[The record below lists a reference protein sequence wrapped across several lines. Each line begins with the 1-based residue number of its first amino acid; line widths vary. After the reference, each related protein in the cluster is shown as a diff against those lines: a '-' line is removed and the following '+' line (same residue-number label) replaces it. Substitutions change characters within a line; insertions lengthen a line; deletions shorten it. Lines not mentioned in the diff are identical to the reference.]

1 MGRVIAVANQKGG
14 VGKTTTVT
22 NLGAA
27 LAERGHQVLL
37 IDLDPQGALTAGLGL
52 DPYTQAPS
60 TFTLLTQ
67 DSVRLGD
74 VVRPVG
80 ERLWLAPASVD
91 LAGAEFS
98 LMPLADRTARVSRW
112 LDRERALV
120 AFTLIDT
127 PPSLGL
133 LTVNALAASDEVLIP
148 VECRYLALRGVRA
161 MLETLWLVRDRIQPR
176 LQVLGILPTRY
187 QPTSPHSREVIA
199 ELRGAFKER
208 VLRTVIEEDDAV
220 AAAPAARKPITAFRS
235 DGSAAAAYRRLA
247 AEIEVLTP

>member
-1 MGRVIAVANQKGG
+1 MGRVIAIANQKGG

-27 LAERGHQVLL
+27 LSERGHHVLL
-37 IDLDPQGALTAGLGL
+37 VDLDPQGALTAGFGL
-52 DPYTQAPS
+52 DPYTQTPS

-67 DSVRLGD
+67 DSVRLGE
-74 VVRPVG
+74 VVRLVG

-98 LMPLADRTARVSRW
+98 LMPMADRTARMSRW
-112 LDRERALV
+112 IGRDQPD
-120 AFTLIDT
+120 FTLIDT

-133 LTVNALAASDEVLIP
+133 LTVNALAASSEVLIP

-161 MLETLWLVRDRIQPR
+161 MLETLWLVRDRVQPR
-176 LQVLGILPTRY
+176 LELLGILPTRY
-187 QPTSPHSREVIA
+187 QPASAHSREVIA

-208 VLRTVIEEDDAV
+208 VLRTVIEEDEAV
-220 AAAPAARKPITAFRS
+220 AAAPAAREPVTSFRP

-247 AEIEVLTP
+247 AEIEVWSP

>member
-1 MGRVIAVANQKGG
+1 MGRIIAIANQKGG

-27 LAERGHQVLL
+27 LSERGHQVLL
-37 IDLDPQGALTAGLGL
+37 IDLDPQGALTAGFGL

-67 DSVRLGD
+67 DSVRLGE
-74 VVRPVG
+74 VVRPIG

-98 LMPLADRTARVSRW
+98 LMPLADRTARLSRW
-112 LDRERALV
+112 LAGGRDLV

-133 LTVNALAASDEVLIP
+133 LTVNALAASREVLIP

-161 MLETLWLVRDRIQPR
+161 MLETVWLVRERVQPR
-176 LQVLGILPTRY
+176 VELLGILPTRY
-187 QPTSPHSREVIA
+187 QSSSPHSREVIA

-208 VLRTVIEEDDAV
+208 VLRTVIEEDEAV
-220 AAAPAARKPITAFRS
+220 AAAPAAREPVTTFRP